1 MYPHG
6 AEGCPLSYFP
16 QSRQSHTEILK
27 RDSRPGPS
35 RGGGVGLP
43 AAETH
48 CRREPALLRPRRAQ
62 EAASNCSKLSLPSG
76 DGEYGRQDPVES
88 RRPTVCAAS
97 AGAGEQ
103 EPGRGKPIGL
113 VLDLRTTADLRRK
126 KRLLPRWQVLG
137 LQLYLLSFFLKTP
150 SHRPWSGCFTNTE
163 GSHVQHTRDVHKCRE
178 GSPRSQL
185 PLVPAPP
192 QSWLPLVPAPPRSQ
206 LPSVLRVG
214 SHCLRWLTC
223 PSRSPRFMDTRTQ
236 TECTILF
243 SPRFNTGTI

>member
-1 MYPHG
+1 M
-6 AEGCPLSYFP
+6 
-16 QSRQSHTEILK
+16 
-27 RDSRPGPS
+27 
-35 RGGGVGLP
+35 
-43 AAETH
+43 
-48 CRREPALLRPRRAQ
+48 
-62 EAASNCSKLSLPSG
+62 
-76 DGEYGRQDPVES
+76 ES
-88 RRPTVCAAS
+88 RRPTVCAVS

-185 PLVPAPP
+185 PSVPAPLGP
-192 QSWLPLVPAPPRSQ
+192 ACRFPLLAVAHVSFQ
-206 LPSVLRVG
+206 KPSLHGHTHANRMY
-214 SHCLRWLTC
+214 SLILT
-223 PSRSPRFMDTRTQ
+223 PF
-236 TECTILF
+236 
-243 SPRFNTGTI
+243 

>member
-1 MYPHG
+1 MHFNLGFLTVRVEPKPSGDACIPTVLKAAHCPTSRRVSAEPHG
-6 AEGCPLSYFP
+6 DSQEGLE
-16 QSRQSHTEILK
+16 T
-27 RDSRPGPS
+27 GPS

-88 RRPTVCAAS
+88 RRPTVCAVS

-185 PLVPAPP
+185 PSVPAPLGP
-192 QSWLPLVPAPPRSQ
+192 ACRFPLLAVAHVSFQ
-206 LPSVLRVG
+206 KPSLHGHTHANRMY
-214 SHCLRWLTC
+214 SLILT
-223 PSRSPRFMDTRTQ
+223 PF
-236 TECTILF
+236 
-243 SPRFNTGTI
+243 